1 MIRSMI
7 HLMLNSCSE
16 MQLQI
21 PTLVPKTQIW
31 SCQFSALSPL
41 VVSHSL
47 QKPTRSKK
55 PRQALCT
62 KSSNFIHFVFY
73 ALKETFTHN
82 TMGMAPLE
90 LGSGTS
96 PKKKLRPTLL
106 KGPRENP
113 QAWLWR
119 GKHMK
124 FEIRQACTWLFL
136 YVKYHL
142 TLLSICIK

>member
-1 MIRSMI
+1 MI
-7 HLMLNSCSE
+7 HLVLNSCSE
-16 MQLQI
+16 TQLQI
-21 PTLVPKTQIW
+21 PTLVSKTQIW

-62 KSSNFIHFVFY
+62 KSSNFLHFVLY
-73 ALKETFTHN
+73 VLKETFTHN
-82 TMGMAPLE
+82 TMGMVPLE

-96 PKKKLRPTLL
+96 PTKKAQTHSF
-106 KGPRENP
+106 KGSKCPRENP

-136 YVKYHL
+136 YLKCHS